1 MVDGEAIEL
10 VIDPRVR
17 PVGNGVV
24 RRVLPWRRHRMVG
37 PFIFADLMGPDDVAP
52 GTGVDV
58 DAHPHIGLSTLTYL
72 VAGRLVHRDSTGVV
86 QTIEAG
92 DVNWMTAGGGV
103 CHTERTPPED
113 REAGTVL
120 HGVQTW
126 VALPDEAEDGAAGF
140 EHTPAADLPTEGDD
154 RASVRLVAGEGWG
167 AASPVS
173 VSSALVLAE
182 LRLAGGGIELDPHHP
197 ERAVLALDGDV
208 TVDGRPL
215 EEGQL
220 AVVERGARPTVG
232 GVGRAVVLGGEP
244 VGTRFIWWN
253 FVHSSQD
260 RIEEAK
266 RDWTAQRFPR
276 VPGDHD
282 AWVPLPGGP

>member
-1 MVDGEAIEL
+1 MDDDDAIEL
-10 VIDPRVR
+10 VIDPRRR
-17 PVGNGVV
+17 PVGNGEV

-52 GTGVDV
+52 GAGVDV

-92 DVNWMTAGGGV
+92 DVNWMTAGAGV

-113 REAGTVL
+113 RRVASVL

-126 VALPDEAEDGAAGF
+126 VALPDEAEDGEPFF
-140 EHTPAADLPTEGDD
+140 EHTARADLPGDGTD
-154 RASVRLVAGEGWG
+154 AAAVLHVVAGEGWG
-167 AASPVS
+167 LRSPVA
-173 VSSALVLAE
+173 VSSGLVLAE
-182 LRLAGGGIELDPHHP
+182 LLLAGGRIVLDARHP
-197 ERAVLALDGDV
+197 ERAVLALDGDIRV
-208 TVDGRPL
+208 GGRAL
-215 EEGQL
+215 HEGQL
-220 AVVERGARPTVG
+220 AVIEAGRRPAIEG
-232 GVGRAVVLGGEP
+232 SGRAIVLGGEP
-244 VGTRFIWWN
+244 VGRRYIWWN

-266 RDWTAQRFPR
+266 QDWRAQRFPP

-282 AWVPLPGGP
+282 PWVPLPA